1 MSHEAIPAR
10 GTDKSCDPRPGVLP
24 AATITV
30 HVAPGIILCT
40 PQGGNVHVYRRRE
53 AHAIRWRGDAPF
65 KLEFTTFDDEAA
77 PAWPFIES
85 EPHWPVREFTGTPKQ
100 DVGAALYYKYS
111 VSAGD
116 LYIDPIVIV
125 DK

>member
-1 MSHEAIPAR
+1 MTHEAIPGR
-10 GTDKSCDPRPGVLP
+10 GADKSCDPMPGVQP
-24 AATITV
+24 AATITI
-30 HVAPGIILCT
+30 HVATGVILCT
-40 PQGGNVHVYRRRE
+40 PQGGNVHVYRTRA

-65 KLEFTTFDDEAA
+65 KLEFSTFDDEAA
-77 PAWPFIES
+77 PVWPFIQA
-85 EPHWPVREFTGTPKQ
+85 EPDWPVREFTGTPK
-100 DVGAALYYKYS
+100 GGSAALYYKYS